1 MWYLSAVFLQL
12 LIYLQLFQKKKKSP
26 LSKFYKSEFP
36 DIMLEF
42 HNARKSNSF
51 SLKFRSTELS
61 KKFLKGS
68 KMHPPI
74 DSNLREVRLSL
85 TILQVLI
92 KGMSLTFSDCLIPF
106 LVLIPIHLPKQKQC
120 LPDLTSVKC
129 SG

>member
-1 MWYLSAVFLQL
+1 MVPLCCLLQL

-42 HNARKSNSF
+42 HNARKSNRF

-61 KKFLKGS
+61 KKSLKGS

-74 DSNLREVRLSL
+74 DSNLREAGLSL
-85 TILQVLI
+85 TIFQVLI
-92 KGMSLTFSDCLIPF
+92 TGMSLTFSDCLIPF
-106 LVLIPIHLPKQKQC
+106 LVLILYLSTSPGRNNVSL
-120 LPDLTSVKC
+120 DLTNSQV
-129 SG
+129 